1 MQNTKF
7 GNPNTKTDID
17 YGPLINEDGSKKV
30 SELVN
35 SAKSSGADVTG
46 SDSLVEEIMSGKIW
60 AANTSS
66 WPCGKR
72 A

>member
-30 SELVN
+30 SELVH
-35 SAKSSGADVTG
+35 SAKSSGAEILTG
-46 SDSLVEEIMSGKIW
+46 GNRDDSSE
-60 AANTSS
+60 
-66 WPCGKR
+66 
-72 A
+72 